1 MICMQQQNHKNLT
14 SLEALL
20 NSVAYVSFVLV
31 KSPTLKES
39 IVPLCV
45 ADI

>member
-1 MICMQQQNHKNLT
+1 MICIYNSKATNNLT

-20 NSVAYVSFVLV
+20 DSYVSFVLV
-31 KSPTLKES
+31 KSATLKES

-45 ADI
+45 ADT